1 MSSLWRIIYE
11 QVERLPVIDT
21 HEHLPHH
28 DIRCSEAGDPMS
40 FLTTCSIT

>member
-28 DIRCSEAGDPMS
+28 DIRCSEAGGPDVL
-40 FLTTCSIT
+40 FDYLLH